1 MSQIIELQSKQ
12 LVPIISKLLSNIRKL
27 SGDMQK
33 FASVKP
39 ALQLIQQILQIL
51 DQRSQTRQIEGFDQ
65 FRQAIE
71 DFNDFYVAMCEH
83 LLQEGAGGR
92 KLVAQRFQN
101 FQACSHILCDIQRY
115 AEPESFRS
123 MPRWLQ
129 KVVQFASTRNVHAQR
144 ILLTSAEILLDLL
157 ERRCPPADNEQA
169 QESVKSGSGAT
180 AVDRNGNIRRI

>member
-1 MSQIIELQSKQ
+1 M
-12 LVPIISKLLSNIRKL
+12 
-27 SGDMQK
+27 
-33 FASVKP
+33 
-39 ALQLIQQILQIL
+39 QILN
-51 DQRSQTRQIEGFDQ
+51 QRNQTRQVDGLEQLRG
-65 FRQAIE
+65 AIE
-71 DFNDFYVAMCEH
+71 DFNDFYVDMCEY

-157 ERRCPPADNEQA
+157 ERHGPSGDNEQSPLQSTNSGNSKTA
-169 QESVKSGSGAT
+169 IDRKS
-180 AVDRNGNIRRI
+180 NIRRI